1 MEAGGD
7 GFYELAATRQSIREF
22 RDDPV
27 PDALITRLLSIA
39 SQAPSAHNRQPWR
52 YVVLPQDETRQQLVR
67 AMSDRFRADLE
78 RDGLPAEEI
87 ERLVDRGRRRL
98 LDPPVVI
105 LLCMTMEDMDQYP
118 DPARQMAERT
128 MAVQGVA
135 LAGGQLLLAAH
146 AHGLGGCWVC
156 APLFVPEI
164 VRAQLDLPASWEAQA
179 AIILGWPAEEGRDR
193 TRRPLTEVSRW
204 L

>member
-1 MEAGGD
+1 MEVGGD
-7 GFYELAATRQSIREF
+7 RFYELAATRQSIREF
-22 RDDPV
+22 RPDPV
-27 PDALITRLLSIA
+27 PATLIERLLAIA
-39 SQAPSAHNRQPWR
+39 CQAPSAHNRQPWR
-52 YVVLPQDETRQQLVR
+52 YVVLAQDEARQRLVR
-67 AMSDRFRADLE
+67 AMSERFRADLE
-78 RDGLPAEEI
+78 QDGLPAEQVD
-87 ERLVDRGRRRL
+87 RLVDRGRRRL

-105 LLCMTMEDMDQYP
+105 LLCMTLEDMDRYP
-118 DPARQMAERT
+118 DAARQAAERT

-164 VRAQLDLPASWEAQA
+164 VRANLDLPAGWDAQA
-179 AIILGWPAEEGRDR
+179 AIILGWPAEAGRDR
-193 TRRPLTEVSRW
+193 DRRPVAEVTRW